1 MPETRNQI
9 IQDKMR
15 NKGFYV
21 INPQPMTDAPRTVV
35 VLGCARSGT
44 SMVAGALHKLGVSV
58 GRRHDDATFEDI
70 DLSNAFEKDN
80 IVEAET
86 IISEYNEQHN
96 IWAWKRPALLNYFD
110 KTQGKLRNP
119 YYVAVFKDIFSIA
132 NRNRISMEVDVLHNM
147 SSVIQDHLKLLEILK
162 SLDTPC
168 LMLSNEKVLQN
179 KEEAVTALSDF
190 VGTGSSQQRNDAIQ
204 FITPNRTTYLDSTRK
219 NRNIGFI
226 DKLTDDA
233 IVGWAKSAFS
243 PERVT
248 VELLVNNVV
257 TKSVLADAFR
267 EDLKQNHHGDGY
279 YAYRLDLTGLAI
291 NPGDTIGVRVKGD
304 IVELSNSPMIYQK
317 P

>member
-21 INPQPMTDAPRTVV
+21 INPQPLTDSPRTIV

-80 IVEAET
+80 IAEAEK
-86 IISEYNEQHN
+86 IISEYNEQHR

-110 KTQGKLRNP
+110 RTKGKLRNP
-119 YYVAVFKDIFSIA
+119 HYIAVFKDIFSIA
-132 NRNRISMEVDVLHNM
+132 NRNRISMETDLLQNM
-147 SSVIQDHLKLLEILK
+147 SDVMKDHLKLLEILK
-162 SLDTPC
+162 TLDSPC

-179 KEEAVTALSDF
+179 KEEAVTALADF
-190 VGTGSSQQRNDAIQ
+190 VGTGSPQQKDDAIQ
-204 FITPNRTTYLDSTRK
+204 FITPNRAVYLDSTRK

-226 DKLTDDA
+226 DKLSDDA
-233 IVGWAKSAFS
+233 VVGWAKSTFS
-243 PERVT
+243 SERVT
-248 VELLVNNVV
+248 VELLVNNIA

-267 EDLKQNHHGDGY
+267 EDLKQNQLGDGC
-279 YAYRLDLTGLAI
+279 YAYKLDLTGLRV

-304 IVELSNSPMIYQK
+304 IVELSNSPMTFQK
-317 P
+317 I

>member
-1 MPETRNQI
+1 MPETRDKT

-15 NKGFYV
+15 NKGFYIV
-21 INPQPMTDAPRTVV
+21 NPKAPSNEPKTIV

-44 SMVAGALHKLGVSV
+44 SMIAGTLHKLGVSV

-70 DLSNAFEKDN
+70 DLSNAFESGSLS
-80 IVEAET
+80 EAEA
-86 IISEYNEQHN
+86 IISEYNDKHA
-96 IWAWKRPALLNYFD
+96 IWAWKRPGLLKYFD
-110 KTQGKLRNP
+110 QTKGKLRNP
-119 YYVAVFKDIFSIA
+119 YYIAIFKDVFSIA
-132 NRNRISMEVDVLHNM
+132 NRNRISMEADVLHNM
-147 SSVIQDHLKLLEILK
+147 GSVIQDHLKLLEILK
-162 SLDTPC
+162 SLNSPC

-179 KEEAVTALSDF
+179 KEEAVTTIADF
-190 VGTGSSQQRNDAIQ
+190 VGTGSPQQRNDAIQ
-204 FITPNRTTYLDSTRK
+204 FITPNRTAYLDSTRK

-226 DKLTDDA
+226 DKLTDGA
-233 IVGWAKSAFS
+233 AVGWAKSAFS

-267 EDLKQNHHGDGY
+267 EDLKQNYHGDGC

-291 NPGDTIGVRVKGD
+291 NQGDTIGVRVKGD